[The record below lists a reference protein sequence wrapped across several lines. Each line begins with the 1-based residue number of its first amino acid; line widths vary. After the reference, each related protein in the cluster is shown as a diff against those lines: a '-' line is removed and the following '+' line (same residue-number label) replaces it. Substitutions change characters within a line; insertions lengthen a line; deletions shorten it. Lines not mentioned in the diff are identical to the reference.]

1 MSLTEKIKDKLDK
14 NGDGIVSGKEVVSA
28 LKDSPSL
35 LLYLILAII
44 GGAGWDYI
52 KEGLFSGDWSD
63 GVLSI
68 VLSVVIGPLIMM
80 YAFNKYIKGKD
91 KEISELEDKNNEL
104 KEEKMTME
112 FSQKDILSELR
123 IENKQLEGA
132 VFSKKE
138 FIDTLWSFIP
148 TDIREKLNKVD

>member
-91 KEISELEDKNNEL
+91 KEISELEDKNSEL